1 MFTDLKYVPYI
12 GFQIIIF
19 KTREK
24 KRTKHRFNAI
34 KLRNKRERAFGKA
47 VVSKLKS
54 PKGDW

>member
-1 MFTDLKYVPYI
+1 MQINDKVKFLGQITEGTIKLGDLTVLVGP
-12 GFQIIIF
+12 
-19 KTREK
+19 
-24 KRTKHRFNAI
+24 NAI